1 MLDMLFVG
9 LIVMFFLVAIGYVH
23 FCDRLS
29 TVEWKSIGTD
39 SLKEDWGNRPVLSNY
54 GESVTQSDSR
64 PLLIT

>member
-29 TVEWKSIGTD
+29 AVEKH
-39 SLKEDWGNRPVLSNY
+39 RH
-54 GESVTQSDSR
+54 
-64 PLLIT
+64 